1 MIQVKRCEMILMNKT
16 SQCIFEKAR
25 TLSLLVLRIDL
36 KYVAVKRKLLALFRT
51 KNTQFNKV
59 PICSVFAMLF

>member
-1 MIQVKRCEMILMNKT
+1 MRQVKRCEMILMNKT

-25 TLSLLVLRIDL
+25 TLSLLVLRTDL

-51 KNTQFNKV
+51 KNT
-59 PICSVFAMLF
+59 